1 MNNIIVDDEIFD
13 AEEYENKIVNIYLKF
28 SRGDAT
34 IKEAV
39 TTKEAVESKK
49 KKKNLKLKIRLIK
62 LKVNNNIKFL
72 MFFQYRF
79 IKRN

>member
-49 KKKNLKLKIRLIK
+49 KKKK
-62 LKVNNNIKFL
+62 
-72 MFFQYRF
+72 
-79 IKRN
+79 